1 MSGHSKWSQ
10 IKRQKGSADAKR
22 GVLFSKLAH
31 AITLAARGGSDPAK
45 NVQLRLAVDKARE
58 ANMPNDNVKRAIDRA
73 TGAGDTTK
81 VEEVVFEAYG
91 PEGIAFLIGTATDNR
106 NRTTGDIRAVLNK
119 FDGKLAESG
128 AVSYLFEKRGLI
140 VVENAAAE
148 RESVEWAVIESDAE
162 DFWGDRHHV
171 YVYTKPNKLDAV
183 RRTLEEHGLT
193 IKESNLIWE
202 PKVTNEISNKA
213 KAGKLVELTEW
224 LEELDDIVYVA
235 SNFDL
240 PQGQIS

>member
-31 AITLAARGGSDPAK
+31 AITLAARGGADPAK
-45 NVQLRLAVDKARE
+45 NVQLRLAIDKARE

-73 TGAGDTTK
+73 TGAGGTAK
-81 VEEVVFEAYG
+81 VEEVLFEAYG
-91 PEGIAFLIGTATDNR
+91 PGGIAFLLETATDNH
-106 NRTTGDIRAVLNK
+106 NRTTGDIRAILNK
-119 FDGKLAESG
+119 FEGKLAETG

-171 YVYTKPNKLDAV
+171 YVYTKPNKLDSV
-183 RRTLEEHGLT
+183 RHALQEHGLT
-193 IKESNLIWE
+193 IKEANLVWE
-202 PKVTNEISNKA
+202 PKVTIEIKDKA
-213 KAGKLVELTEW
+213 KSERLMDLSEK
-224 LEELDDIVYVA
+224 LEELDDVVHVA

-240 PQGQIS
+240 PQSQIT